1 MVIAFDFDNTIT
13 AAPREM
19 IASMRLFREA
29 GHTVLCATLRRE
41 SEYESVDRVLRGEFP
56 VVYCDRK
63 TKYGVCL
70 EKGFRVDVWVDDMP
84 EFCRNTKLFN
94 VKDEDL

>member
-1 MVIAFDFDNTIT
+1 MTIAFDFDNTIT

-19 IASMRLFREA
+19 IAAMRLFREA

-41 SEYESVDRVLRGEFP
+41 SEYETVDRVLRGEFP

-63 TKYGVCL
+63 TKYDVCL
-70 EKGFRVDVWVDDMP
+70 ERGFRVDVWVDDMP
-84 EFCRNTKLFN
+84 EFCRNARLFN